1 MSPTDGKPE
10 VGQTAG
16 PSGAQDP
23 LPERGL
29 REKAYFENLVESAM
43 EGIVIADKDG
53 CILRANTEFQRIF
66 GFSHEEL
73 VGGKLDDLI
82 VPPAKMKEAVTLTQW
97 VLKGEKVTIETVRR
111 HKDGRN
117 IPVSI
122 IASPIFLGENLE
134 AVFGIYRDISEQKSM
149 LEELKN
155 SEKRFQDIALSSA
168 DWIWEVDKDG
178 FYTFASGKVKQ
189 ILGYESEE
197 IIGKSPFD
205 LMPKHE
211 AARVR
216 QLYAQLVT
224 DKQPLVDLVNW
235 NLSKTGR
242 LVCLQT
248 NAVPILDGDNEL
260 IGYRGM
266 DKDIT
271 ERRNAETQ
279 ILRQNMLLEAINR
292 LLKKAISDESDS
304 ELAAFCLELAEGL
317 TDSKFGFIG
326 EVNSR
331 DRLDIISL
339 SIPGWDACRI
349 PKSNAP
355 LLLKNMKVRGLW
367 AEPLKDGKAH
377 LINDPDAHPASTG
390 TPSGHPN
397 IASLLAV
404 PLKRADRPIGVLAL
418 ANKESGYDRDDQ
430 KAIEALATA
439 FIEALDR
446 KRAEEAIKGE
456 TSKLTAIISGI
467 EEGVL
472 YADTADRI
480 VEVNDYFLRVFK
492 KEKDQLIGRTLWDVH
507 MGEILTTLKAD
518 IETFRTTVDSPPLEV
533 QRTIG
538 DKEVIFR
545 VKPTHIQGAYSGLI
559 LNLVD
564 VSELVRVRREALAA
578 SKAKSDFLANIS
590 HEIRTPMNGIL
601 GMTELALDTEL
612 TPEQR
617 EYLRGIRSSAESLMT
632 LINDILD
639 FSKIEAR
646 KLEIEKTPFNLEDL
660 IFETLGPLAIQ
671 AHRNKLDLVCAI
683 PPLLDADIIGDPG
696 RLRQILIN
704 LVGNAVKFTEK
715 GEVVIS
721 VEEETKQGNNL
732 LLHFVIADTG
742 IGIPEDKQKIIFD
755 VFAQADSSMTRKY
768 GGTGLGLAISSQLV
782 DLLGGRIW
790 VESTVGKGSRF
801 HFTARFLLPE
811 KADKPPVHH
820 PKMMFAERPALLIE
834 DNGSVRGFIRQWAT
848 FWGLRVKEA
857 ESADE
862 AIVIL
867 DEAQERKKPFPII
880 LLDANLPGHDSF
892 LILDYIKDN
901 PELAKS
907 VIMMMNSSGNRV
919 DASPWL
925 KVGISTHLGKP
936 IKPAELKKGVLNVLG
951 MAPQPLAR
959 AEEAAKKAGTLPSHR
974 AYRILIAEDNLVN
987 QRVAIYMLEKQGHQ
1001 VMGAMNGEEALS
1013 ALERENFELILMD
1026 VQMPKMDGF
1035 QATRLIRAKERET
1048 GGHIPIIAMTAHA
1061 MKGDRERCLE
1071 IGMDDYISKPLN
1083 VKQLSETIA
1092 RVMCQ
1097 VPEEEGGAGLE
1108 RPAYNRDMERL
1119 NALARKD
1126 R

>member
-1 MSPTDGKPE
+1 MSTLDGKPAA
-10 VGQTAG
+10 GQTAG
-16 PSGAQDP
+16 FPGAREA
-23 LPERGL
+23 LPDRGL

-43 EGIVIADKDG
+43 EGIILADTDG
-53 CILRANTEFQRIF
+53 RILRANTEFQRIF
-66 GFSHEEL
+66 GLSTEEL
-73 VGGKLDDLI
+73 VGRKLDDLI
-82 VPPAKMKEAVTLTQW
+82 VPPDKMKEAVTLTQW

-111 HKDGRN
+111 HKDGRE

-122 IASPIFLGENLE
+122 IASPIFLGDKLE
-134 AVFGIYRDISEQKSM
+134 AVFGIYRDISEQKNT
-149 LEELKN
+149 LEELKK

-168 DWIWEVDKDG
+168 DWIWEIDANG
-178 FYTFASGKVKQ
+178 LYTFASGKVKQ

-205 LMPKHE
+205 LIPKHE

-216 QLYAQLVT
+216 QLYGQMTA
-224 DKQPLVDLVNW
+224 DRQPLVDLVNW
-235 NLSKTGR
+235 NLSKNGR

-248 NAVPILDGDNEL
+248 NAVPVLDDNNDL

-266 DKDIT
+266 HKDIT
-271 ERRNAETQ
+271 ERRHAETQ
-279 ILRQNMLLEAINR
+279 ILKQNMLLEAINR
-292 LLKKAISDESDS
+292 LLQKAISDESDS
-304 ELAAFCLELAEGL
+304 DLAAFCLELAEGL

-331 DRLDIISL
+331 ERLDTISL
-339 SIPGWDACRI
+339 SVPGWEACRVA
-349 PKSNAP
+349 KSNAP
-355 LLLKNMKVRGLW
+355 LLIKDMKVRGLW

-377 LINDPDAHPASTG
+377 LINDPASHPARVG
-390 TPSGHPN
+390 TPSGHPEVT
-397 IASLLAV
+397 SLLTV
-404 PLKRADRPIGVLAL
+404 PLKRADKPVGVLAL
-418 ANKESGYDRDDQ
+418 ANKENGYDRDDQ
-430 KAIEALATA
+430 RAVEALAMA

-446 KRAEEAIKGE
+446 KRAEQAIKGE
-456 TSKLTAIISGI
+456 TTKLTAIISGI
-467 EEGVL
+467 EEGVV
-472 YADTADRI
+472 YADTADRV
-480 VEVNDYFLRVFK
+480 VEVNDYFLRIFK
-492 KEKDQLIGRTLWDVH
+492 KERAQLIGKTIWDVH
-507 MGEILTTLKAD
+507 LGEILTSLKAD
-518 IETFRTTVDSPPLEV
+518 IETFRTTIDSPPLEV
-533 QRTIG
+533 HKTIG

-545 VKPTHIQGAYSGLI
+545 IKPTYIHGEYSGLI

-564 VSELVRVRREALAA
+564 VSELVRVRKEALAA

-617 EYLRGIRSSAESLMT
+617 EYLRGIKSSAESLMT

-660 IFETLGPLAIQ
+660 VFETLGPLAIQ
-671 AHRNKLDLVCAI
+671 AQRNKLDLVCNI
-683 PPLLDADIIGDPG
+683 PPRLETDIVGDPG
-696 RLRQILIN
+696 RLRQILTN

-715 GEVVIS
+715 GEIVVS
-721 VEEETKQGNNL
+721 VEEEAKAGNSL
-732 LLHFVIADTG
+732 LLHFQIADTG
-742 IGIPEDKQKIIFD
+742 IGIAEEKQKIIFD

-811 KADKPPVHH
+811 KDEEQPNLR
-820 PKMMFAERPALLIE
+820 PKMLFADLPLLLIE
-834 DNGSVRGFIRQWAT
+834 DNTSVRGFIREWAK
-848 FWGLRVKEA
+848 FWGLKVKEA

-862 AIVIL
+862 ASVIL
-867 DEAQERKKPFPII
+867 DDAQENRKPFQVI
-880 LLDANLPGHDSF
+880 LMDANLPGHDSF

-907 VIMMMNSSGNRV
+907 VIVMMSSSGNRV
-919 DASPWL
+919 DATPWL

-936 IKPAELKKGVLNVLG
+936 IKPSEMKKGILNVLG
-951 MAPQPLAR
+951 MAPKPVEA
-959 AEEAAKKAGTLPSHR
+959 AEEVGKDAGALPSRR

-1001 VMGAMNGEEALS
+1001 VMGVMNGEEALN
-1013 ALERENFELILMD
+1013 ALEKENFEMVLMD

-1071 IGMDDYISKPLN
+1071 VGMDDYISKPLN

-1092 RVMCQ
+1092 RVMNL
-1097 VPEEEGGAGLE
+1097 VPAEETVTGRE

-1119 NALARKD
+1119 QMLARKD